1 MKKLAVAIMLGLG
14 VMVSG
19 CGNQE
24 QHLNVPTQQT
34 QQVNDGISL
43 TKAIDL
49 AKKGEFKSQKVKFD
63 GFVSDKIYGDESE
76 IIVTH
81 MLRIGD
87 TAKAVHIHVTDPT
100 VIKNVAK
107 LQEKNQRTLVSGYGT
122 MTVTEIT
129 SNDWNIDVYGC
140 EVNE

>member
-24 QHLNVPTQQT
+24 QGLNVPT

-63 GFVSDKIYGDESE
+63 GFVSDKIYGDEPE

-81 MLRIGD
+81 ILRIGD

-107 LQEKNQRTLVSGYGT
+107 LQEKKQRTLVSGYGT

-129 SNDWNIDVYGC
+129 SNDWSIDVYGC